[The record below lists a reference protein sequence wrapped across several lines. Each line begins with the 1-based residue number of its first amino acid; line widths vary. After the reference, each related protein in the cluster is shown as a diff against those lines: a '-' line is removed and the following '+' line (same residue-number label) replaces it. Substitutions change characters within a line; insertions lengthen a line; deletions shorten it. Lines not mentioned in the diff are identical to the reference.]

1 MIAVLPV
8 KTPDQFVVWYEWR
21 GEGGGGWI
29 EEGSARANIRVMKN
43 SET

>member
-8 KTPDQFVVWYEWR
+8 KTPDQFVVWYEWM
-21 GEGGGGWI
+21 GGGGTG
-29 EEGSARANIRVMKN
+29 EGSTGANISVMKN